1 MKKEKKTD
9 IIQKEKN
16 TDALHEKETVDS
28 KKKKT
33 DRQKEKNR
41 LTNKEQTAKREH
53 RGIIFAS
60 LYTIMKNKMGDIFLL
75 GQNQCHITE
84 VKKSYFCHTFH
95 LRPKKVFWWVVVV
108 VLVVVVGEK

>member
-1 MKKEKKTD
+1 M
-9 IIQKEKN
+9 QKEKN

-41 LTNKEQTAKREH
+41 LTNKEQTVKREH

-60 LYTIMKNKMGDIFLL
+60 LYTGWQKMKDT
-75 GQNQCHITE
+75 QNLAQ
-84 VKKSYFCHTFH
+84 S
-95 LRPKKVFWWVVVV
+95 
-108 VLVVVVGEK
+108 